1 MTYTLVILRRA
12 QQELQR
18 LPRADY
24 ERVRDAIRA
33 LADAPRPPGCLALT
47 GRDGWRI
54 RVGNYRVIYEVN
66 DAQ

>member
-33 LADAPRPPGCLALT
+33 LA
-47 GRDGWRI
+47 GRVRDLDFHPEMCHADFSIWR
-54 RVGNYRVIYEVN
+54 E
-66 DAQ
+66 QPWSSLP